1 MILAGDIGGTNC
13 RLAIFASERTGLRLL
28 WRETYPSRERP
39 GLVEILQSMRGET
52 DLPIRAATF
61 GIAGPVEK
69 GRVQATNLHWSVES
83 DAIARELGLSSIGL
97 LNDLEAS
104 AIGLQELGPDD
115 FATLQAGER
124 DERGNR
130 ALVSAGT
137 GLGEA
142 GLFFDGV
149 RHRAIPSEGGHA
161 TFAPTSE
168 LEVRLWRFLAAR
180 HGHVSWERVVSGPG
194 LFAIYEFLR
203 DVEHMAEPTW
213 LAERIANADPSVEVS
228 RAGLEGES
236 ELARRAL
243 LLFSRLYGAEASNV
257 AVKFLARGG
266 VFLGGGIPPK
276 VLPVLASGAF
286 LEGFLYKGRM
296 QKLLERIP
304 VKVVLHEDTALL
316 GAARHAAC
324 VLEGEERRG

>member
-13 RLAIFASERTGLRLL
+13 RLAILALERDRLRLQ
-28 WRETYPSRERP
+28 WRKTYPSREHA
-39 GLVEILQSMRGET
+39 GLVEILHALREET
-52 DLPIRAATF
+52 DLPIRAASF
-61 GIAGPVEK
+61 GVAGPVEK
-69 GRVQATNLHWSVES
+69 GRVEGTNLPWVVEA
-83 DAIARELGLSSIGL
+83 DAIARELGLDRVGL
-97 LNDLEAS
+97 LNDLEAN
-104 AIGLQELGPDD
+104 AIGLDELGPED
-115 FATLQAGER
+115 FATLQEGER

-142 GLFFDGV
+142 GLFFDGE
-149 RHRAIPSEGGHA
+149 RHRAVPSEGGHS
-161 TFAPTSE
+161 TFSPGNE

-203 DVEHMAEPTW
+203 DVEHGSEPAW
-213 LAERIANADPSVEVS
+213 LAERIASGDPSKEIS
-228 RAGLEGES
+228 RAGLEQTS

-243 LLFSRLYGAEASNV
+243 LLFARLYGAEAGNV

-276 VLPVLASGAF
+276 VLPALQTGAF
-286 LEGFLYKGRM
+286 LEGFLDKGRM
-296 QKLLERIP
+296 RSLLERIP
-304 VKVVLHEDTALL
+304 VKVVLHPDTALL
-316 GAARHAAC
+316 GAARHAART
-324 VLEGEERRG
+324 LQGSG